1 LSEKNLFFG
10 CQDEKIQNTRKCW
23 LFYRTLTIVPAL
35 PVPRRYSR
43 FKLMTYFCAARD
55 EEIQNTR
62 KMLAVLP
69 ETNWFVRFQTLGAR
83 FLYDRR

>member
-1 LSEKNLFFG
+1 
-10 CQDEKIQNTRKCW
+10 
-23 LFYRTLTIVPAL
+23 
-35 PVPRRYSR
+35 
-43 FKLMTYFCAARD
+43 MTYFSAARD